1 MRLIFLIL
9 FCLSYATIFGQL
21 RCGSD
26 ETLYQRYIQTP
37 SLVQEREN
45 LEYKIQSWKDKRISS
60 EILTIPV
67 VFHVLYNQEE
77 ENISDEQLLSQLDVL
92 NEDFRR
98 LNQDAINTESD
109 FEEVAA
115 DIEIEFCLAVR
126 DPSNLE
132 TTGITRTQTDI
143 EGFSLNDNRIFYD
156 TLGGKNYWNN
166 DYYLNIWVCNLNNVL
181 GFASFPGGAIPEK
194 DGLVIDYE
202 HIGTTG
208 TATEPF
214 NKGRTTTHELGHWLN
229 LIHLWGDGNCADD
242 FVDDTP
248 TQEMENYGCPAH
260 PSPSC
265 LNEGDMFQNFMDYT
279 NDACMNF
286 FTQGQKE
293 RMHATINLYRYN
305 ILNSKGCILPIE
317 DAGVSEIINITP
329 NGSVCGDTIQVEVT
343 LTNYSSLTLD
353 SVNIVCIN
361 EEGIEY
367 ITSWSGYLNENE
379 STNVFLNEIPLTD
392 GNHTYTIY
400 TEQPNGAIDINN
412 LNDTI
417 NVNFESLNG
426 KDIQLSI
433 STDNYGDENYWKIV
447 DENNSVWVSDSIL
460 PSNITIDTSVCLD
473 SDLCYTFIIYD
484 LYNDG
489 ICCEFGNGSIVINNN
504 YFSGEFSDSLS
515 IDLCNLNNIETPF
528 ITDTRIFPNPSFNG
542 IFQIDSKEEIVAIKV
557 YDSLG
562 QKMGVFDNKKEL
574 DLRSF
579 SNGVYVL
586 TIITKN
592 SISSNKVMIFK

>member
-1 MRLIFLIL
+1 
-9 FCLSYATIFGQL
+9 
-21 RCGSD
+21 
-26 ETLYQRYIQTP
+26 
-37 SLVQEREN
+37 
-45 LEYKIQSWKDKRISS
+45 
-60 EILTIPV
+60 
-67 VFHVLYNQEE
+67 
-77 ENISDEQLLSQLDVL
+77 
-92 NEDFRR
+92 
-98 LNQDAINTESD
+98 
-109 FEEVAA
+109 
-115 DIEIEFCLAVR
+115 
-126 DPSNLE
+126 
-132 TTGITRTQTDI
+132 
-143 EGFSLNDNRIFYD
+143 
-156 TLGGKNYWNN
+156 
-166 DYYLNIWVCNLNNVL
+166 
-181 GFASFPGGAIPEK
+181 
-194 DGLVIDYE
+194 
-202 HIGTTG
+202 
-208 TATEPF
+208 PF

-265 LNEGDMFQNFMDYT
+265 SNEGDMFQNFMDYT

-305 ILNSKGCILPIE
+305 MLNSRGCILPIE

-329 NGSVCGDTIQVEVT
+329 NSLVCGDTIQVEVT

-353 SVNIVCIN
+353 SVNIVCIT

-379 STNVFLNEIPLTD
+379 STNLFLNEIPLTD
-392 GNHTYTIY
+392 GNHTFTIY

-417 NVNFESLNG
+417 NVYFESLNG
-426 KDIQLSI
+426 QDIQLSI

-460 PSNITIDTSVCLD
+460 PSNTTIDTSVCLD
-473 SDLCYTFIIYD
+473 SYLCYTFIIYD